1 MAYLLLPGINDR
13 TADVQQL
20 VRWFKGK
27 NVMINILEYNP
38 TSADQIK
45 KPSKQ
50 AMLDFKRQLERAG
63 LEVKMRISHGRN
75 IKAACGQLA
84 NRYQK
89 QN

>member
-63 LEVKMRISHGRN
+63 LEVKMRISRGRN